1 MLFWLL
7 PCKETACP
15 HKPPEEGRR
24 VQNQSHSKFL
34 CPFFPCRVAQWA
46 APNWKSITPITSSC
60 KCLSRNWSLN
70 SLDVSLLSSLPGL
83 SFFLPA
89 ARLSTLE
96 PALIAPCPCCSGSA
110 AWALASV
117 GKSSG
122 TFVPIFGPVFIMT
135 LCKSLV
141 AFPKHFFKPFFQGFW
156 CTSYVPSKVADSSD
170 VFVLMVL
177 GLL

>member
-46 APNWKSITPITSSC
+46 APSWKSITPITSSC

-83 SFFLPA
+83 HSSLLVLAALDLQPEPLPQWVKAQAHLSPFLAQFLSWLCVKAWLLSQSTFSSHFSKDFDALHTFLLKWQTVQMFLSWWFLVSF
-89 ARLSTLE
+89 
-96 PALIAPCPCCSGSA
+96 
-110 AWALASV
+110 
-117 GKSSG
+117 
-122 TFVPIFGPVFIMT
+122 
-135 LCKSLV
+135 SLY
-141 AFPKHFFKPFFQGFW
+141 FSF
-156 CTSYVPSKVADSSD
+156 
-170 VFVLMVL
+170 
-177 GLL
+177 